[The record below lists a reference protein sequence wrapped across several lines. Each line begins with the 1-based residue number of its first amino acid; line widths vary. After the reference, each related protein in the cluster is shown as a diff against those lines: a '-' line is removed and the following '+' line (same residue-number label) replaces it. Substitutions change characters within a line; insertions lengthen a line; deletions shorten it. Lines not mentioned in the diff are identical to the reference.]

1 MDNFQRFL
9 TEKNL
14 NEDEVFVLL
23 VGQENDIL
31 PGAEYYNYYVIVKTN
46 EMVCY
51 DNNDFNKEYHISF
64 SSFQQAEF
72 GFAEGNLWIISQVN
86 GSFFAF
92 GASRK
97 MWKSGIGKK
106 LVDKLGYYIGIDNEK
121 AYNKFVGIRK

>member
-1 MDNFQRFL
+1 MDNLQKFL
-9 TEKNL
+9 QEKNL

-31 PGAEYYNYYVIVKTN
+31 PGPEYYNYYVLVKNN

-51 DNNDFNKEYHISF
+51 DHQTFDEYHISF
-64 SSFQQAEF
+64 ASFQQAEF

-86 GSFFAF
+86 STFFAF

-97 MWKSGIGKK
+97 MWKSNIGKR
-106 LVDKLGYYIGIDNEK
+106 LVDRLGYYIGIDNEK
-121 AYNKFVGIRK
+121 AFNKFVGIRK